1 MNADSILTFWFVEC
15 RPWQW
20 FRRSDHFDAL
30 VRQRFGDLVIRALAG
45 ELEHWST
52 EPGSSLALVLL
63 LDQFS
68 RQLWRDQPRA
78 FSGDPQALRL
88 SRQGLQRGWIAAEP
102 EQPRRQFWLMPHL
115 HSEDATVVRQA
126 IPLLERHVD
135 AATVA
140 VARRNLA
147 QLEQFGRYPR
157 RNQALGRI
165 SNPAESAYLRAERP
179 SR

>member
-88 SRQGLQRGWIAAEP
+88 SRLGLQRGWIAAEP

-115 HSEDATVVRQA
+115 HSEDATVVRHPFPFWNGMWTRPPWPLPAA
-126 IPLLERHVD
+126 IWPSWSSSGVTRGATRPL
-135 AATVA
+135 AA
-140 VARRNLA
+140 
-147 QLEQFGRYPR
+147 
-157 RNQALGRI
+157 
-165 SNPAESAYLRAERP
+165 SATRQKTP
-179 SR
+179 I